1 MLWLD
6 QRRTDGLKPL
16 GGPWGLLFKLTGMSE
31 TVAYFQAEAEANWIR
46 THQPD
51 VWARTHKYLMLSGY
65 LTYRLTGRFAD
76 SLAAQVA
83 YLPFDYK
90 KLRWASAWDWK
101 WRAIPMKRALL
112 PDLVPP
118 TAALGKIT
126 RAASEAT
133 GIPADLP
140 LIAAASDKACEALG
154 AGCVDPSYAC
164 LSLGTS
170 ASVIVTRRLY
180 REVRP
185 LIPPYPAAIPNA
197 YNLEI
202 QIYRGFWMVEW
213 FKQQFG
219 HLEQMRAQEQGERPE
234 ALFDELVRGVPPGSE
249 GLVLQP
255 YWSPGLKVPGPEA
268 RGAIIGFSAVHTRA
282 HVYRAL
288 LEGLA
293 YALRE
298 GKEQIE
304 RRTRVPIRQ
313 LRVAGGGSQSDA
325 AMQVTADIFG
335 LPAARPHTFE
345 ASALGAVIDAAVGVR
360 LFADI
365 PTAVSQMTRVGDV
378 FEPDRQARAV
388 YDALYRQVYLQMYPR
403 LRPLYHAIRA
413 LDPPG

>member
-1 MLWLD
+1 
-6 QRRTDGLKPL
+6 
-16 GGPWGLLFKLTGMSE
+16 
-31 TVAYFQAEAEANWIR
+31 
-46 THQPD
+46 
-51 VWARTHKYLMLSGY
+51 
-65 LTYRLTGRFAD
+65 
-76 SLAAQVA
+76 
-83 YLPFDYK
+83 
-90 KLRWASAWDWK
+90 
-101 WRAIPMKRALL
+101 
-112 PDLVPP
+112 
-118 TAALGKIT
+118 
-126 RAASEAT
+126 
-133 GIPADLP
+133 
-140 LIAAASDKACEALG
+140 
-154 AGCVDPSYAC
+154 
-164 LSLGTS
+164 
-170 ASVIVTRRLY
+170 VIVTRRRY

-219 HLEQMRAQEQGERPE
+219 HLEQMRAQEQGEQPE

-345 ASALGAVIDAAVGVR
+345 ASALGAAIDAAVGVR

-378 FEPDRQARAV
+378 FEPDRQARPV
-388 YDALYRQVYLQMYPR
+388 YDALYRQVYLQIYPR